1 MIALNWLKL
10 ECILRHMALIK
21 TSLAILAFILKQM
34 NKKLNSIC
42 FKLKLP
48 ILFLIILAWDDSAT
62 GPATSLSFDF
72 SVGFLI
78 DAVLVTCDL
87 VVLLIPVEV
96 PPFFTGLVFPELT
109 DAFDEALPVFEL
121 VDMLDVL
128 ETEAVLL
135 TLGVR
140 LIALSKKWINFIFIE
155 FTAL

>member
-1 MIALNWLKL
+1 M
-10 ECILRHMALIK
+10 
-21 TSLAILAFILKQM
+21 
-34 NKKLNSIC
+34 
-42 FKLKLP
+42 
-48 ILFLIILAWDDSAT
+48 
-62 GPATSLSFDF
+62 SFDF

-87 VVLLIPVEV
+87 VVLFIPIPVEV

-121 VDMLDVL
+121 IDMLDVL

-140 LIALSKKWINFIFIE
+140 LIALSKK
-155 FTAL
+155 